1 MKHGKYLTIKKEG
14 KGIKYYYVDTD
25 RHWIQIEFVPR
36 VYFGMSYTPEW
47 HEYIKKTSIKI
58 SPFNI
63 HYFLRDIG
71 QIMEKC
77 RNMKYLNRPRE
88 IPIRG

>member
-14 KGIKYYYVDTD
+14 KGIKYYYVDTE

-47 HEYIKKTSIKI
+47 HEYMKKTSIKI

-63 HYFLRDIG
+63 HYFKGYRTNNGKI
-71 QIMEKC
+71 QKH
-77 RNMKYLNRPRE
+77 E
-88 IPIRG
+88 IFKPAT